1 MSNGYIE
8 YPVMGL
14 EFTFITNCILRL
26 LYDPFILDEFHRNVH
41 KERIIYADF
50 VDLWMHSC
58 HFSEV
63 TVVCHSFQALI
74 SK

>member
-1 MSNGYIE
+1 MPNSYIE
-8 YPVMGL
+8 YSVMGL

-50 VDLWMHSC
+50 VDLSMQPC
-58 HFSEV
+58 HFS
-63 TVVCHSFQALI
+63 
-74 SK
+74 